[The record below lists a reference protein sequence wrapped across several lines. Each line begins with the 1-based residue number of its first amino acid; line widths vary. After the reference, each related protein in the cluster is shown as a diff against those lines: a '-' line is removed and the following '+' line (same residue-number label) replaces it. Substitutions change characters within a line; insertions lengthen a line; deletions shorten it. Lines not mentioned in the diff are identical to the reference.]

1 MTKLSLLKGKVSNEQ
16 RNLRQQA
23 ISYKKLEEI
32 ENKIKKKNEKQF
44 FKLIISKDEVEK
56 LEEVELIKEEKIV
69 KMSWYDWNTWLIN
82 YIPKPIKNFK

>member
-32 ENKIKKKNEKQF
+32 ENKIKKKMK
-44 FKLIISKDEVEK
+44 S
-56 LEEVELIKEEKIV
+56 
-69 KMSWYDWNTWLIN
+69 
-82 YIPKPIKNFK
+82 NFLN